1 MFFGDSIILSAT
13 GVQQDDSLGPVL
25 FNLATHHLIS
35 ILVSTFNVRY
45 LDDDTLVG
53 SPQSVLAD
61 FISIL
66 NQSSSLGLSFNLSKC
81 ELYVAG
87 GVVSGSRC
95 SAPGL
100 IRGNFV
106 GFPYYFRST
115 LSPNLAVFRL

>member
-1 MFFGDSIILSAT
+1 LFFGDSIILSAT

-35 ILVSTFNVRY
+35 MLVSTFNVWY

-87 GVVSGSRC
+87 ASSNHFVDEVWSV
-95 SAPGL
+95 APGVQL
-100 IRGNFV
+100 LNSSEV
-106 GFPYYFRST
+106 T
-115 LSPNLAVFRL
+115 L